1 MNITDY
7 AFLFDATKDTKTYQ
21 HATTSQLFRTI
32 EQVNSNGLELFIM
45 VEGKWI
51 LQGIFNA
58 NQIAY
63 QLSQSYYKPS
73 KIDSLWLG
81 CA

>member
-21 HATTSQLFRTI
+21 HATTSQLFRTV
-32 EQVNSNGLELFIM
+32 EQVSGNLELFIM
-45 VEGKWI
+45 CEGVWKSE
-51 LQGIFNA
+51 GIFTQ

-63 QLSQSYYKPS
+63 QVANPQ
-73 KIDSLWLG
+73 
-81 CA
+81 